1 MVLIKGSKQKEGKK
15 IRRKIGKRRKRK
27 KK

>member
-15 IRRKIGKRRKRK
+15 IRTKIGKRRKRK